1 MSRLA
6 PWLHD
11 KQAAPWPTPGTPPT
25 HQSVQPNYGPLPGSV
40 GGSAN
45 GHDFGRP
52 ERARRR
58 KRYRIVRS
66 AKPAE
71 D

>member
-6 PWLHD
+6 PWLQD
-11 KQAAPWPTPGTPPT
+11 KQMAPWSKPGTPPT

-45 GHDFGRP
+45 GRDFAP
-52 ERARRR
+52 KPKAKR
-58 KRYRIVRS
+58 KRYRIVTS
-66 AKPAE
+66 EKPS
-71 D
+71 

>member
-6 PWLHD
+6 PWIRRA
-11 KQAAPWPTPGTPPT
+11 QVVPWPKPGTPPT
-25 HQSVQPNYGPLPGSV
+25 HQGVQPNYGPLPGSV

-45 GHDFGRP
+45 GNDFGPKP
-52 ERARRR
+52 ETRR
-58 KRYRIVRS
+58 KRRVVIS
-66 AKPAE
+66 DKPEE